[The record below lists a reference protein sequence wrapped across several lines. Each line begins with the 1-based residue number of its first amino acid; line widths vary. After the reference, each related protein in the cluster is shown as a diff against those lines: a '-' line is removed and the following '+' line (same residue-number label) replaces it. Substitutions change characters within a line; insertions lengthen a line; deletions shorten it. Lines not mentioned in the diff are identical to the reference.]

1 MEHIELT
8 LYTVCVQMMSFLYL
22 PQPNKTQNRETN
34 TGKTGP
40 TVKLINDN
48 RCIKI
53 NDHSFVVCSLLI
65 GCATEIN
72 EHFGEKYCSCVIGE
86 RGEQVTMQRRGVIL
100 DTESKK
106 LGNAAINLLHL
117 PMPKKQ

>member
-22 PQPNKTQNRETN
+22 PQPNKTQNRETG
-34 TGKTGP
+34 TGKSGP

-65 GCATEIN
+65 GCATETN
-72 EHFGEKYCSCVIGE
+72 EHFGEKYCSCAIGG
-86 RGEQVTMQRRGVIL
+86 RGGAGNDATSGCDFGYGV
-100 DTESKK
+100 KK
-106 LGNAAINLLHL
+106 VGKHCNKPITPPNA
-117 PMPKKQ
+117 